1 MSSIPGQKQRK
12 KSVLGSFYVLG
23 ETGHSGANSVLTEN
37 AGQRKVYWALVPRRC
52 GSSSWSHCGAMPH
65 LNPCEPVTL
74 CAPIFS
80 PCYRRSSFPRV
91 IMSIS
96 MATPSRC
103 RPLGDTDSP
112 SPPTPVPVLPTWDP
126 PTDSGDQ
133 NLQEGGWALGPRTLG
148 LDGRMSGW

>member
-1 MSSIPGQKQRK
+1 MVVTCARILEGSGGSGVGQCWCAQ
-12 KSVLGSFYVLG
+12 LQLW
-23 ETGHSGANSVLTEN
+23 
-37 AGQRKVYWALVPRRC
+37 AGPLVPRRC

-91 IMSIS
+91 IMSIT

-112 SPPTPVPVLPTWDP
+112 FPPTPVPVLPTWDP
-126 PTDSGDQ
+126 PTDSGTRAHRRAAGPWGQ
-133 NLQEGGWALGPRTLG
+133 GLWAWMGG
-148 LDGRMSGW
+148 